1 MKNKKIMLY
10 DEMRAKHQERVNN
23 LPMYFAFGDA
33 QFKELMQKLG
43 YQEEEKFL
51 NDIFT
56 IGAGSIVLKKD
67 KDLVLNTFLENDKEM
82 LQAFENDDFLLSAFE
97 FELSNHEYIITYD
110 ISDTLRALGISWEEY
125 QKDERM
131 KTIMKKAVENYKKD
145 MEKFGW

>member
-1 MKNKKIMLY
+1 MKKEKIMLY
-10 DEMRAKHQERVNN
+10 DEMRAKHQERVNS

-43 YQEEEKFL
+43 YQEEENFL

-67 KDLVLNTFLENDKEM
+67 RDLVLNTFLENDKEM

>member
-1 MKNKKIMLY
+1 MKKEKIMLY